1 MACVG
6 LISLI
11 QTLELQFL
19 EPRPFLVVDYK
30 DEIQCLRQRL
40 SVLVA
45 LLEESDKELNVSQA
59 EKDVIARVKDISLRA
74 EDDIESEVMEILS
87 NGASHEGLHQIL
99 QRLAQDTEG
108 LIQQRNT
115 TQMWSYNSQ
124 SNQEHIIPG
133 GASKLQQDDAIMVGH
148 AQELERTKEM
158 LGQRFTHERQVI
170 SIVGMGGIGKT
181 TMARKIYDD
190 PTIRSRFDLLGWVQD
205 EEVPDVEQQPV
216 CYWMKLESPPPPEK
230 KVTVS
235 ADVVAWRAEITVV
248 VEAKP
253 EGRMTPVGGTTPEKG
268 MTPVQG
274 TTLVDEMTLEE
285 EIASD

>member
-1 MACVG
+1 MEAASLALSLSNLCDLRTAKCEGQSGSPELRNLTNDRHDTNDGDLQAAIRPSPVSLCRMACVG

-11 QTLELQFL
+11 RTLELQFL

-99 QRLAQDTEG
+99 QRLAQDSEG

-181 TMARKIYDD
+181 TMARKI
-190 PTIRSRFDLLGWVQD
+190 SL
-205 EEVPDVEQQPV
+205 
-216 CYWMKLESPPPPEK
+216 
-230 KVTVS
+230 
-235 ADVVAWRAEITVV
+235 
-248 VEAKP
+248 
-253 EGRMTPVGGTTPEKG
+253 
-268 MTPVQG
+268 
-274 TTLVDEMTLEE
+274 
-285 EIASD
+285 